1 MGTNTAFFKES
12 VFAEVIGKSI
22 EAPDHSVSRKGKTNL
37 SIQQHFELFDRDNPI
52 IYELLVA
59 GAYEAVGEGHK
70 AFGIAF
76 IFERIRWKLP
86 IETYGEEF
94 KLNNN
99 FRSRYVRKIEE
110 NEPGLRGF
118 FRTRCL
124 RSF

>member
-1 MGTNTAFFKES
+1 MGTNTAFFSNS
-12 VFAEVIGKSI
+12 VFADAIGKSM

-37 SIQQHFELFDRDNPI
+37 SIQQHFEIFDRENPI

-70 AFGIAF
+70 RFGIAF
-76 IFERIRWKLP
+76 IWERIRWKLP
-86 IETYGEEF
+86 FDTYGDDY

-99 FRSRYVRKIEE
+99 FRSRYVRKIEA
-110 NEPGLRGF
+110 NEPGLKGF
-118 FRTRCL
+118 FKTRSL